1 MCIQLLKKKKKKT
14 LNEEKLLASL
24 NFHKMFHWLSLSFH
38 FNDNWNGP
46 LKKERKKCLKIG
58 KISSIRNEGG
68 ALVFCRI
75 FSTKVESSSQYGRV
89 PRRVRMFG
97 GMLLVRVSC
106 KKIWKK
112 LQNSEQQR
120 NKRELCDEL
129 VDSKILVLEDDPYP
143 WCKRE
148 TLYFLAHW
156 EMPMNLNCFTL
167 IVWEARFIT

>member
-1 MCIQLLKKKKKKT
+1 
-14 LNEEKLLASL
+14 
-24 NFHKMFHWLSLSFH
+24 
-38 FNDNWNGP
+38 
-46 LKKERKKCLKIG
+46 
-58 KISSIRNEGG
+58 
-68 ALVFCRI
+68 
-75 FSTKVESSSQYGRV
+75 
-89 PRRVRMFG
+89 MFG

-148 TLYFLAHW
+148 TLYFLAH
-156 EMPMNLNCFTL
+156 
-167 IVWEARFIT
+167 